1 MALILLLHNF
11 AGSFAYI
18 YYVIPFFINLF
29 FNRLFKK
36 GFFYLICRFKRS
48 NQINP
53 TGIITKNHHT
63 LADNNRTN
71 L

>member
-36 GFFYLICRFKRS
+36 GFFYLCRFKRS